1 MAQALL
7 NSLNNLKDSGIF
19 SANLPVS
26 ENIENSNFETIL
38 DAQTENLEEM
48 TELAIE
54 TIGSIKDELA
64 QEVQTLGSIIKDTIA
79 EIGAENA
86 LDLTLDEIS
95 EQITEEEYP
104 TETEIG
110 TETETQS
117 ETENSEENNS
127 TITNEE
133 PTMQKEILENPTAGL
148 ILTSQTQLNQPSS
161 MLKEENETTSQNANS
176 DIKFVSTNKNDTNF
190 NTTSGK
196 DVLTYSDAA
205 SKADNTPPSKVQN
218 IIDDKMAEKL
228 NIETVET
235 EGGNNNNQSSHDL
248 MQNQTPEE
256 QGVKAVIQG
265 EVKYEEISSKQI
277 QQTVQTQA
285 KSITQDTSASKI
297 IDQIAKQMNSIN
309 SNSKVNIVLNPE
321 SLGKVILQLVNSKDG
336 LTAMFTVTNQDTKN
350 LLSNGL
356 DGLKDTLLSQGVS
369 VDNIS
374 IKLTETESEY
384 NPDWTEQEGSRGGN
398 KGGQNKRNKENQ
410 KAFEQT
416 MFEINNKQEENV

>member
-7 NSLNNLKDSGIF
+7 NSLNNLKDSGNF

-38 DAQTENLEEM
+38 NTKTENLEKVA
-48 TELAIE
+48 ELAMQ
-54 TIGSIKDELA
+54 TIGSIKEELA
-64 QEVQTLGSIIKDTIA
+64 QEAETLGSIIKNTIA

-86 LDLTLDEIS
+86 LDLTLDELS

-161 MLKEENETTSQNANS
+161 MLKEENEAALQNANS